1 MTNFNGAFR
10 EQESE
15 LVLRE
20 REVAVLRRNI

>member
-20 REVAVLRRNI
+20 SEVAVLRRNI